1 MVRCGSFVQLAAL
14 IVVVA
19 TLAAHSVSAHAESQM
34 ADSNAIG
41 QWKLEKPQ
49 LPIESFVISLYD
61 TGQFEAWRSIRGT
74 APEIFAGTF
83 TTTGSSDVE
92 LVFTQLGNDP
102 IPPQPQKARLNK
114 DGTLSL
120 LVAPGVDVRFLRVP
134 EE

>member
-1 MVRCGSFVQLAAL
+1 MLRRVLFSQFASL

-34 ADSNAIG
+34 ADSTAIG

-83 TTTGSSDVE
+83 TTTGVSDVE

-102 IPPQPQKARLNK
+102 IPPQPQKARLNP
-114 DGTLSL
+114 DDTLSL
-120 LVAPGVDVRFLRVP
+120 LVAPGVDVRFVRVKD
-134 EE
+134 E